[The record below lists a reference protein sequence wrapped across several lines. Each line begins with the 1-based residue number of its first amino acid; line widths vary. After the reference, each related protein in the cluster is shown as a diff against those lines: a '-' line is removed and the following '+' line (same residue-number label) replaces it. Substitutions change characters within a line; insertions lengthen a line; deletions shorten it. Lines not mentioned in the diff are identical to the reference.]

1 MKVNYA
7 KEFKNYKGY
16 YTNKG
21 NAGSKTKKVVGLFMA
36 AIVAV
41 SAGCYLTT
49 PRQAD
54 QEDKDDQNS
63 HSGSSGSGYRSTSS
77 SKNGQISEGITSGKA
92 GIGSSAV
99 GGAE

>member
-7 KEFKNYKGY
+7 KEFKNYNGY

-21 NAGSKTKKVVGLFMA
+21 KGNKTKKVVGLFMA

-41 SAGCYLTT
+41 SAGCYVAT

-63 HSGSSGSGYRSTSS
+63 HSGSSGSGYRSSSS
-77 SKNGQISEGITSGKA
+77 SKNGQISEGITTGKA